1 MIIKDFK
8 EMAKQS
14 EERYANSTAIV
25 CQIILVTIIA
35 VITCFVFQGTVFA
48 FLGFSEVVPN
58 LCLIL
63 ATSLGAFGP
72 AFYVSLLL
80 L

>member
-35 VITCFVFQGTVFA
+35 VAYFVEMIKGHRGIPYTIGKYIKKLIM
-48 FLGFSEVVPN
+48 LG
-58 LCLIL
+58 
-63 ATSLGAFGP
+63 G
-72 AFYVSLLL
+72 
-80 L
+80 